1 MEKGGGDTPQI
12 DTFLTFLPKSL
23 RNFLA
28 YGKGSVQII
37 VDRGLV

>member
-1 MEKGGGDTPQI
+1 MFGDTPQI
-12 DTFLTFLPKSL
+12 EAKGAFSPKSL

-28 YGKGSVQII
+28 YGKGGVQII